1 MSNIKTEKEGNV
13 SFEAAMKRLD
23 EISALLEKENVD
35 LEKALALYEEGVGL
49 VRKCNEQLEDAER
62 KIKILKMTP
71 DGEVA
76 EEDFL
81 SATKA
86 DQK

>member
-1 MSNIKTEKEGNV
+1 MSNIKTEKESNV

-35 LEKALALYEEGVGL
+35 LENALALYEEGVGL

-62 KIKILKMTP
+62 KIRILKTTS
-71 DGEVA
+71 DGEVI

-81 SATKA
+81 SAKA
-86 DQK
+86 D

>member
-1 MSNIKTEKEGNV
+1 MSNTKIQKDGNV

-23 EISALLEKENVD
+23 EISELLEKENVD
-35 LEKALALYEEGVGL
+35 LERALALYEEGIGL

-71 DGEVA
+71 DGEVV

-81 SATKA
+81 SAKNA
-86 DQK
+86 D